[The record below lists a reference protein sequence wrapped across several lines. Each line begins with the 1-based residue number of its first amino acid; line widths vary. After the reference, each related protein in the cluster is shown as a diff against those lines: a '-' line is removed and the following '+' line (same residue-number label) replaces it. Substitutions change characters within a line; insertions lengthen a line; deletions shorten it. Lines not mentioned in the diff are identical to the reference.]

1 MTLAINNPFEAL
13 ARAVTRPQLP
23 SGSHRARL
31 YDALCAGRRDVTLTQ
46 LRKRIGFEGSTVE
59 RELQRLIDDGF
70 AERIEPA
77 VCPCCEQPA
86 VMYRGIR

>member
-1 MTLAINNPFEAL
+1 MTIATNPFEAL
-13 ARAVTRPQLP
+13 ARAVTRPSLP

-70 AERIEPA
+70 AERVEPA
-77 VCPCCEQPA
+77 TCPCCEQPA